1 MTRQIKIIGC
11 AFGFGAQIKE
21 TESGPEAI
29 RAILPASLQERYEE
43 ISPNPEYKA
52 LEGVVNFC
60 ARLSHATKRAIEAG
74 QFPIILGGDHSIAV
88 GSWGGIAKAVG
99 EIGLIWIDA
108 HMDSHTYETSPSKAY
123 HGMPLAALLGY
134 GDAAL
139 VSIGAKLNPKH
150 VTIVGARSYEPEEE
164 ALLKRLGVRIFYA
177 DEVHKRGIKAVLEDA
192 KAIAIQAK
200 DGFGVSLDL
209 DFFDPAD
216 APGVGSPE
224 PKGFMPDEFMAALP
238 VLLDPHL
245 KGFEVVELNPHRDE
259 KGKTARIASGIV
271 EAVIG

>member
-1 MTRQIKIIGC
+1 MAKQVRVIGC
-11 AFGFGAQIKE
+11 SFGFGAQIKE
-21 TESGPEAI
+21 TEAGPEAV

-43 ISPNPEYKA
+43 IKPNLEYTG
-52 LEGVVNFC
+52 LEGIIDFC
-60 ARLSHATKRAIEAG
+60 TRLSHATKNAIESG

-139 VSIGAKLNPKH
+139 VSLGAKLNPKH

-164 ALLKRLGVRIFYA
+164 ALLNRLGVRIFYA
-177 DEVHKRGIKAVLEDA
+177 NEVHERGIKAVLEDA
-192 KAIAIQAK
+192 KAIAAQAK
-200 DGFGVSLDL
+200 GGFGVSLDL

-224 PKGFMPDEFMAALP
+224 PKGFVPDEFIEELP

-245 KGFEVVELNPHRDE
+245 KGFEIVELNPHRD
-259 KGKTARIASGIV
+259 KAGKTARIAARII
-271 EAVIG
+271 EALSI